1 MILVDANVLLY
12 AYDPRASAHQR
23 CRAWVERSFSGEEP
37 VAIAWV
43 TLLAFLRI
51 STNPRAYERPLLSS
65 EALAIVRS
73 WVAQPAVMVLEAGEA
88 CWDIFQ
94 QLVADAD
101 TGVQW
106 DHPALKRQYRGWD
119 GANVDH
125 DYNWHD
131 ATDSH
136 SPVPVDPHSHGT
148 FTTTQVAGWRSCSR
162 R

>member
-43 TLLAFLRI
+43 TLLAFVRI
-51 STNPRAYERPLLSS
+51 STNPRAYEHPLLSS

-73 WVAQPAVMVLEAGEA
+73 WVVQPAVMVLEAGEA

-94 QLVADAD
+94 QLVADGQV
-101 TGVQW
+101 TGPLAM
-106 DHPALKRQYRGWD
+106 DAFLAALALENGATLATTDRDFSRFSKLKTLDPA
-119 GANVDH
+119 A
-125 DYNWHD
+125 
-131 ATDSH
+131 
-136 SPVPVDPHSHGT
+136 
-148 FTTTQVAGWRSCSR
+148 
-162 R
+162 